1 MLFSQRFYNFFS
13 RFALLFFVHYNN
25 TIRRYIMKRKTALIT
40 GASRGIGRAA
50 AFAFAKEGY
59 DLVLNCAHSIPELE
73 DISQELKDAFQI
85 QTLCCCGDIG
95 NYTFVCAM
103 FEQISN
109 FCSGIDVLINNAGVS
124 HIGLLSD
131 MSYEDWER
139 LLHTNLTSVF
149 ACCKCAI
156 PYMVSQK
163 SGKIINI
170 SSDWGIYGASCE
182 AAYSATKGGINAFTK
197 ALAKELAPSN
207 IQVNAVAC
215 GVIDTDMNACF
226 DKEER
231 SQLEEEIPAGC
242 FGTPE
247 DVAEFLLQ
255 LASAP
260 AYLTGQVISFDG
272 GWI

>member
-1 MLFSQRFYNFFS
+1 
-13 RFALLFFVHYNN
+13 
-25 TIRRYIMKRKTALIT
+25 MKRKTALIT

-50 AFAFAKEGY
+50 AYAFAKEGY
-59 DLVLNCAHSIPELE
+59 DLVLNCAHSIEELTQF
-73 DISQELKDAFQI
+73 SQELKHTFQI
-85 QTLCCCGDIG
+85 QTLCCCGNVGD
-95 NYTFVCAM
+95 YAFVYQM
-103 FEQISN
+103 FEQVKN
-109 FCSGIDVLINNAGVS
+109 FCGGIDVLINNAGIS
-124 HIGLLSD
+124 YIGLLSD
-131 MSYEDWER
+131 MSYEDWEK

-149 ACCKCAI
+149 ACCKCAV
-156 PYMVSQK
+156 PYMIFQK

-231 SQLEEEIPAGC
+231 LQLEEEIPAGY
-242 FGTPE
+242 FGKPE
-247 DVAEFLLQ
+247 DVARFLLQ

-260 AYLTGQVISFDG
+260 AYLTGQIISFDG